1 MKRYR
6 SCKECLPLAATNV
19 ELSMYA
25 FLMHAVTESVC
36 PSFSGAD
43 GSEEAWHF
51 PQRSHEQGETIRQT
65 AEGALADVLT
75 DDEGRQVYF
84 IGHSPA
90 GHGRYPGWDLFFHRA
105 QLIKGNATLR
115 PGGSIHDFAWVTK
128 EELPQYIKDPNAQ
141 KLFSM
146 ILAGP

>member
-1 MKRYR
+1 MERQRR
-6 SCKECLPLAATNV
+6 SKECLPLDAVIA
-19 ELSMYA
+19 ELPCMCSSCILSRTSA
-25 FLMHAVTESVC
+25 HCF
-36 PSFSGAD
+36 PGAD

-51 PQRSHEQGETIRQT
+51 PQRSHEPGETIRQT
-65 AEGALADVLT
+65 AECALADVLT

-105 QLIKGNATLR
+105 QLIKGTATLR
-115 PGGSIHDFAWVTK
+115 PGGSVHDFAWVTK
-128 EELPQYIKDPNAQ
+128 EELPEYIKDPNAQ
-141 KLFSM
+141 NLFNM